1 VFAMEN
7 ALKPTMMDVAAL
19 ARVSQATV
27 SLILN
32 GSSGARFSEATRKR
46 VFDAAEEL
54 GYRLANKS
62 SAHSA
67 SGAANGNKVIVFAV
81 DELTTDP
88 WMSMAFEGAREKAL
102 ELGIIV
108 TLGVFRKGED
118 PDGGIFSICDGQT
131 LVGYI
136 FGTILTRKID
146 PAEPLLKVPSVL
158 VNCYDQERRLP
169 SILPGDVAGG
179 RAATERLIAA
189 GRKRIA
195 LINGQE
201 GLDNPRDRLRGYKQ
215 ALASNDLAYDPELV
229 QYGNWEPS
237 SGYEKTHA
245 LMKMKNPPDGIF
257 CANDLMALGCMEAL
271 KELGKSI
278 PGDVSVVGFDNR
290 DIAQFTMPPLT
301 TFHLP
306 MFEMGSI
313 AVELLADMAGGLTSF
328 HDQLKVECRLVER
341 QSA

>member
-1 VFAMEN
+1 MEN

-46 VFDAAEEL
+46 VFDAAEQL
-54 GYRLANKS
+54 GYRLSNKS
-62 SAHSA
+62 
-67 SGAANGNKVIVFAV
+67 AAPANTGSRVIVFVV

-88 WMSMAFEGAREKAL
+88 WMAMAFEGAREKAL

-118 PDGGIFSICDGQT
+118 PDGGIFSVCDGQV

-136 FGTILTRKID
+136 FGTILTRKIE
-146 PAEPLLKVPSVL
+146 PPEPLFRAPSVL
-158 VNCYDQERRLP
+158 VNCYDQQRRLA

-215 ALASNDLAYDPELV
+215 ALASNDITYDPDLV
-229 QYGNWEPS
+229 HYGNWEPS

-245 LMKMKNPPDGIF
+245 LMKLPAPPDGIF
-257 CANDLMALGCMEAL
+257 CANDLMALGCIDAL
-271 KELGKSI
+271 KELGKAV

-306 MFEMGSI
+306 MFEMGAM
-313 AVELLADMAGGLTSF
+313 AVEVISDITGGLNSS
-328 HDQLKVECRLVER
+328 HDQLKVECLLVER
-341 QSA
+341 ESV

>member
-1 VFAMEN
+1 M
-7 ALKPTMMDVAAL
+7 KPTMMDVAAL

-46 VFDAAEEL
+46 VLDAAQEL
-54 GYRLANKS
+54 GYRLSNRSAASPAN
-62 SAHSA
+62 
-67 SGAANGNKVIVFAV
+67 SGTKVIVFVV

-102 ELGIIV
+102 ELGIMV
-108 TLGVFRKGED
+108 TLGVFRKDED
-118 PDGGIFSICDGQT
+118 PEGGIFSVCESQS
-131 LVGYI
+131 LLGYI

-146 PAEPLLKVPSVL
+146 PPEPLFKVPSVL

-169 SILPGDVAGG
+169 SIIPGDVAGG
-179 RAATERLIAA
+179 RAAAERLIAS
-189 GRKRIA
+189 GCRRIA

-229 QYGNWEPS
+229 HYGNWEPS

-245 LMKMKNPPDGIF
+245 LMKLPNPPDGIF
-257 CANDLMALGCMEAL
+257 CANDLMALGCIEAL

-278 PGDVSVVGFDNR
+278 PTDVAVVGFDNR

-306 MFEMGSI
+306 MFEMGSM
-313 AVELLADMAGGLTSF
+313 AVEMLADIAGGLNSS

>member
-1 VFAMEN
+1 M
-7 ALKPTMMDVAAL
+7 KPTMMDVAAL

-46 VFDAAEEL
+46 VLDAAQEL
-54 GYRLANKS
+54 GYRLS
-62 SAHSA
+62 SR
-67 SGAANGNKVIVFAV
+67 SGASANSNSKVIVFVV

-88 WMSMAFEGAREKAL
+88 WMSLAFEGAREKAL
-102 ELGIIV
+102 ELGIRV
-108 TLGVFRKGED
+108 TLGVFRKDED
-118 PDGGIFSICDGQT
+118 PEESIFSICDSQS

-146 PAEPLLKVPSVL
+146 PPEPLFKVPSIL
-158 VNCYDQERRLP
+158 VNCYEQQRRLP

-189 GRKRIA
+189 GCRRIA

-229 QYGNWEPS
+229 HYGNWEPS

-245 LMKMKNPPDGIF
+245 LMKLPDPPDGIF
-257 CANDLMALGCMEAL
+257 CANDLMALGCIEAL
-271 KELGKSI
+271 KEIGKAI
-278 PGDVSVVGFDNR
+278 PSDVAVVGFDNR
-290 DIAQFTMPPLT
+290 DIAQFTFPPLT

-306 MFEMGSI
+306 MFEMGAM
-313 AVELLADMAGGLTSF
+313 AVEMMADIAGGLNSS

-341 QSA
+341 KSA

>member
-1 VFAMEN
+1 MVPARET

-32 GSSGARFSEATRKR
+32 GSSGARFSETTRKR
-46 VFDAAEEL
+46 VLDAAQQL
-54 GYRLANKS
+54 GYRLSNRSTA
-62 SAHSA
+62 AA
-67 SGAANGNKVIVFAV
+67 TSGSKVIMFVV

-102 ELGIIV
+102 ELGITV
-108 TLGVFRKGED
+108 TLGVFRKDED
-118 PDGGIFSICDGQT
+118 PEGSIFSICDSQS

-136 FGTILTRKID
+136 CGTILTRKID
-146 PAEPLLKVPSVL
+146 PPEALFKVPSVL
-158 VNCYDQERRLP
+158 VNCYDQDRRLP

-179 RAATERLIAA
+179 RAAAERLISA
-189 GRKRIA
+189 GCTRIA

-215 ALASNDLAYDPELV
+215 ALASNDLTYDPELV
-229 QYGNWEPS
+229 HYGNWEPS
-237 SGYEKTHA
+237 SGYEKTHL
-245 LMKMKNPPDGIF
+245 LMKLAEPPDGIF
-257 CANDLMALGCMEAL
+257 CANDLMALGCIEAL

-278 PGDVSVVGFDNR
+278 PADVAVVGFDNR
-290 DIAQFTMPPLT
+290 DIAQFTLPPLT

-306 MFEMGSI
+306 MFEMGSM
-313 AVELLADMAGGLTSF
+313 AVEIIADIAGGLNSS
-328 HDQLKVECRLVER
+328 HDQLKVECHLVER

>member
-1 VFAMEN
+1 MEN

-46 VFDAAEEL
+46 VFDAAEQL
-54 GYRLANKS
+54 GYRLSNKS
-62 SAHSA
+62 SGSNG
-67 SGAANGNKVIVFAV
+67 SGNGPANKVIVFVV

-88 WMSMAFEGAREKAL
+88 WMAMAFEGAREKAL

-118 PDGGIFSICDGQT
+118 PDGGIFSICDGQV
-131 LVGYI
+131 LVGYV
-136 FGTILTRKID
+136 FGTILTRKIE
-146 PAEPLLKVPSVL
+146 PPEPLLKVPSVL

-179 RAATERLIAA
+179 RAATERLISA

-229 QYGNWEPS
+229 HYGNWEPS
-237 SGYEKTHA
+237 SGYEKTHT
-245 LMKMKNPPDGIF
+245 LMKLKEPPDGIF
-257 CANDLMALGCMEAL
+257 CANDLMALGCIEAL

-278 PGDVSVVGFDNR
+278 PTDVSVVGFDNR

-306 MFEMGSI
+306 MFEMGAM
-313 AVELLADMAGGLTSF
+313 AVELIADIAGGLASS
-328 HDQLKVECRLVER
+328 HDQLKVECLLVER